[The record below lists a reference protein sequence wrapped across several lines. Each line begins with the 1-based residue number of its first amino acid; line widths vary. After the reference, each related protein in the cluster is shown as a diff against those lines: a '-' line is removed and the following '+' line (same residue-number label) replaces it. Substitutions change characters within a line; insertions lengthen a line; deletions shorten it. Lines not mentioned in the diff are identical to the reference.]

1 MDQTYGLN
9 LRTMEIRLNNVTRG
23 RSRRLVVS
31 ERVVKFQE
39 LQLGELVDDNE

>member
-1 MDQTYGLN
+1 
-9 LRTMEIRLNNVTRG
+9 MEIRLNNVTRG